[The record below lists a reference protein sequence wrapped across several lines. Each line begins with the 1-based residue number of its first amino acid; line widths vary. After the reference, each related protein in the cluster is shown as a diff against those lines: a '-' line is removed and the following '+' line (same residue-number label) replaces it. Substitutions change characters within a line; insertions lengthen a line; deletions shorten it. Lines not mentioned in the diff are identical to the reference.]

1 MTDEGVA
8 AAPPSPPALPDLADA
23 WLLVVDPQRIFADPE
38 SDWGSP
44 MFGDIIAPVHRLAE
58 RVGPRRTLVT
68 RWVPGT
74 SREGSWADYF
84 RAWPFADR
92 PDDDPMFALVGQA
105 EELTARATIDVSTF
119 GKWGEELT
127 DVVGP
132 TPTLLVTGV
141 STDCC
146 VLSTVLPA
154 ADAGARVVVVTDGCA
169 GSTPENH
176 AAALHVMGLYP
187 PQVTLATSADV
198 LAGLP

>member
-1 MTDEGVA
+1 MTS
-8 AAPPSPPALPDLADA
+8 APLPDLAGA

-44 MFGDIIAPVHRLAE
+44 LFGGIIGPVHHLAE
-58 RVGPRRTLVT
+58 QMGPQRTLVT

-74 SREGSWADYF
+74 SRDGSWADYF

>member
-1 MTDEGVA
+1 M
-8 AAPPSPPALPDLADA
+8 ADA